1 MLSFNNTFAKL
12 CHHRTSVRGV
22 IQDYVLMFNER
33 QLVLEEIVAKTTEL
47 VKQLIDSFFHG
58 NHCVLG
64 RLVAKVN
71 YVHFN
76 AITNDEEIRAY
87 HFPSYSAEEIENVDE
102 FFVKHMT
109 KIASRMDSFHSH
121 GSNLVIKN
129 IEHIHI
135 QLTVK
140 K

>member
-1 MLSFNNTFAKL
+1 MFDNAFASL

-22 IQDYVLMFNER
+22 VQDYVLNFNEQ
-33 QLVLEEIVAKTTEL
+33 QLVLEEIVTKTSEL
-47 VKQLIDSFFHG
+47 VKQLIESFHESR
-58 NHCVLG
+58 CVLG

-76 AITNDEEIRAY
+76 AITNEEEIRAY
-87 HFPSYSAEEIENVDE
+87 HFPSYSSEEIENVDE

-135 QLTVK
+135 QLTLK

>member
-1 MLSFNNTFAKL
+1 MLSFDNTFASL

-22 IQDYVLMFNER
+22 IQDYVLNFNEQ
-33 QLVLEEIVAKTTEL
+33 QLVLEEIVSKTSEL
-47 VKQLIDSFFHG
+47 VKQLIETFHESRV
-58 NHCVLG
+58 VLG

-71 YVHFN
+71 YAHFN
-76 AITNDEEIRAY
+76 AITNEEEIRAY

-135 QLTVK
+135 QLTIK
-140 K
+140 M